1 MQLFLE
7 VLNDVLEF
15 REIFRGRLDQSLVS
29 FQHRLRREEEK
40 KLAGAV
46 VSIESI
52 HRGLVRSED
61 KRKVQ
66 AAKSGGD
73 TENDDGEESAEVQL
87 SAALVEDLPRSE
99 PLPCEQC
106 SRLALTSRSWLRPT
120 PSLCKYAM
128 KSRTTTKRAA
138 PCR

>member
-1 MQLFLE
+1 MAE
-7 VLNDVLEF
+7 IEERIEELNDQT
-15 REIFRGRLDQSLVS
+15 RQY
-29 FQHRLRREEEK
+29 REEEK

-73 TENDDGEESAEVQL
+73 TENQTGGDEGAESDEVQL
-87 SAALVEDLPRSE
+87 SAALVEDLTAHRTAALRAVLATRPDVA
-99 PLPCEQC
+99 LVAATHN
-106 SRLALTSRSWLRPT
+106 LALQV
-120 PSLCKYAM
+120 CCEE
-128 KSRTTTKRAA
+128 
-138 PCR
+138 PCSC

>member
-1 MQLFLE
+1 QT
-7 VLNDVLEF
+7 
-15 REIFRGRLDQSLVS
+15 RQY
-29 FQHRLRREEEK
+29 REEEK

-73 TENDDGEESAEVQL
+73 TENQTGGDEGAESNEVQL
-87 SAALVEDLPRSE
+87 SAALVEALTAHRTAALRAVLATRPDVALVTAVHS
-99 PLPCEQC
+99 
-106 SRLALTSRSWLRPT
+106 LALR
-120 PSLCKYAM
+120 
-128 KSRTTTKRAA
+128 
-138 PCR
+138 